1 MSMSIQYEGFTSVY
15 SEDGETHNLKSFEFL
30 NIAPNVSFEVAS
42 SAFQLVFF
50 AVFKLHH
57 VFIIRLS
64 KSSSMKINSCWILF
78 VVGTTRLEL
87 IFKHQYQIKIK
98 IKTLFKYA

>member
-1 MSMSIQYEGFTSVY
+1 MSSNEGFTPVY
-15 SEDGETHNLKSFEFL
+15 SEDGETYNLKSFEFL
-30 NIAPNVSFEVAS
+30 DIAPNFSFEVAS
-42 SAFQLVFF
+42 SAFHNVILLFVSYIMFF
-50 AVFKLHH
+50 L
-57 VFIIRLS
+57 IRFS